1 MAEEFMAPR
10 ILEDGPVV
18 LERSAHPVSRR
29 DIDPDALKVLYRLHS
44 HGFVAYLV
52 GGAVRDLLLGR
63 RPQDFDIGTDA
74 RPGQVKRLFRNAFL
88 IGRRFRLAH
97 VRFYGGKVIEVATF
111 RREPAPEDAEAPGED
126 PGACPPPETETPACE
141 ESGDE
146 AGGFAAGAGPD
157 AWAAYGTPREDAF
170 RRDITINALFYD
182 IATYSVI
189 DYIGGLEDLGH
200 GLVRMIGDPGLRF
213 TEDPVRIWRAAR
225 HAARLNFVL
234 ETGTEQAIPAHRHL
248 LAACPGARLYEEL
261 NKDLKCGA
269 ARPTFELMRRHG
281 LLGPILGTIGRA
293 YEAND
298 RLFAALAS
306 LLGVLDRSTAAGAP
320 LVPAEAYALFFRPW
334 VETALR
340 DIEGDRVKALHEA
353 FDSARTPA
361 QIPRAVVTDV
371 VQILAIV
378 DAMMHAL
385 ATGRMRWSLTRR
397 AHYPA
402 AARVFGLITEGSAS
416 EGGDPFERTFGRAF
430 GRGAVPDLR
439 KRRRRRR
446 PKLRPLPPA
455 GPAGT

>member
-1 MAEEFMAPR
+1 MTEEFAAPR
-10 ILEDGPVV
+10 NPEDGPVV

-29 DIDPDALKVLYRLHS
+29 DIDPDALKVLYRLHG

-111 RREPAPEDAEAPGED
+111 RSEPEPDDAEAPGED
-126 PGACPPPETETPACE
+126 PGAGPPLETGVPTRE
-141 ESGDE
+141 EVKDE
-146 AGGFAAGAGPD
+146 AGGEAVVAGPD

-182 IATYSVI
+182 IATFSVI
-189 DYIGGLEDLGH
+189 DYVGGLEDLGH
-200 GLVRMIGDPGLRF
+200 GLVRMIGDPGQRF
-213 TEDPVRIWRAAR
+213 TEDPVRIWRAVR

-234 ETGTEQAIPAHRHL
+234 EAGTEQAIPAHRHL

-269 ARPTFELMRRHG
+269 ARPTFELLRRYG
-281 LLGPILGTIGRA
+281 LLGQVLGTFGRA
-293 YEAND
+293 YESDD
-298 RLFAALAS
+298 RLFTALAS
-306 LLGVLDRSTAAGAP
+306 LLGVLDRSAAAGAP
-320 LVPAEAYALFFRPW
+320 LAPPEAYALLFRPW
-334 VETALR
+334 VEAIVR
-340 DIEGDRVKALHEA
+340 DVEGDRVKALHEA
-353 FDSARTPA
+353 FEAARTPA

-378 DAMMHAL
+378 DTMMHAL

-402 AARVFGLITEGSAS
+402 AARVFGLITEGSTG
-416 EGGDPFERTFGRAF
+416 EGGDPFERTFRRAF
-430 GRGAVPDLR
+430 GRGAVPDVR
-439 KRRRRRR
+439 MRRRR
-446 PKLRPLPPA
+446 PIRRPHPPE
-455 GPAGT
+455 GPAAT

>member
-1 MAEEFMAPR
+1 MTEEFMPPR
-10 ILEDGPVV
+10 IPEDGPVV
-18 LERSAHPVSRR
+18 LDRSAHPVSRR

-44 HGFVAYLV
+44 HGFVAFLV

-74 RPGQVKRLFRNAFL
+74 RPGQIKRLFRNAFL

-111 RREPAPEDAEAPGED
+111 RREPAPEDAEAAGDD
-126 PGACPPPETETPACE
+126 PGACPAPVEAETPAPE
-141 ESGDE
+141 EPG
-146 AGGFAAGAGPD
+146 AVAGPD

-170 RRDITINALFYD
+170 RRDISINALFYD
-182 IATYSVI
+182 IATFSVI
-189 DYIGGLEDLGH
+189 DYVGGLEDLGH

-213 TEDPVRIWRAAR
+213 TEDPVRIWRAVR

-234 ETGTEQAIPAHRHL
+234 EAGTEQAIPAHRHL

-269 ARPTFELMRRHG
+269 SRPTFELMRRHG
-281 LLGPILGTIGRA
+281 LLGQILGTIGRA
-293 YEAND
+293 YEADD

-320 LVPAEAYALFFRPW
+320 LVPAEAYALLFRPW
-334 VETALR
+334 VETAIR
-340 DIEGDRVKALHEA
+340 EREGDRVKILQET
-353 FDSARTPA
+353 FDSIRTPA
-361 QIPRAVVTDV
+361 QIPRAVVADV
-371 VQILAIV
+371 IQILAIV
-378 DAMMHAL
+378 DAMMQAL
-385 ATGRMRWSLTRR
+385 ATGRMRRSLTRR

-402 AARVFGLITEGSAS
+402 ASRVFGLITEGSAG
-416 EGGDPFERTFGRAF
+416 EGEDPFERTFRRAF
-430 GRGAVPDLR
+430 GRGVVMDAG

-446 PKLRPLPPA
+446 PNRHPGTPPKPVLP
-455 GPAGT
+455 

>member
-1 MAEEFMAPR
+1 MAEEFEAPR
-10 ILEDGPVV
+10 IPEEGPVV

-111 RREPAPEDAEAPGED
+111 RREPAPEDAEAPGDD
-126 PGACPPPETETPACE
+126 PGACPPPEAEAPAPE
-141 ESGDE
+141 EPGVVAE
-146 AGGFAAGAGPD
+146 PD

-182 IATYSVI
+182 IATFSVI
-189 DYIGGLEDLGH
+189 DYVGGLEDLGH

-213 TEDPVRIWRAAR
+213 TEDPVRIWRAVR

-234 ETGTEQAIPAHRHL
+234 ESGTERAIPAHRHL

-293 YEAND
+293 YEEDD

-306 LLGVLDRSTAAGAP
+306 LLGVIDRATAAGAP
-320 LVPAEAYALFFRPW
+320 LVPAEAYSLLFRPW
-334 VETALR
+334 IEATHPEG
-340 DIEGDRVKALHEA
+340 EGDRVKTLQEA
-353 FDSARTPA
+353 FEKTRTPA
-361 QIPRAVVTDV
+361 QIPRAVVADV
-371 VQILAIV
+371 IQILAIV
-378 DAMMHAL
+378 EAMMHAL
-385 ATGRMRWSLTRR
+385 ATGRIRRSMTRR

-402 AARVFGLITEGSAS
+402 AARVFGLITEGSAGG
-416 EGGDPFERTFGRAF
+416 GGDPFERTFRRAF
-430 GRGAVPDLR
+430 GRAAATDMG

-446 PKLRPLPPA
+446 PKQGPGTPP
-455 GPAGT
+455 GPALT

>member
-1 MAEEFMAPR
+1 MTHEPPASPKAAN
-10 ILEDGPVV
+10 GPVV

-44 HGFVAYLV
+44 HGFIAYLV

-111 RREPAPEDAEAPGED
+111 RREPEPGE
-126 PGACPPPETETPACE
+126 PEAAPETEIPAGGE
-141 ESGDE
+141 PAAEPAPPAETAAGE
-146 AGGFAAGAGPD
+146 AGVAGPD

-182 IATYSVI
+182 IATFSVI
-189 DYIGGLEDLGH
+189 DYVGGLEDLGH
-200 GLVRMIGDPGLRF
+200 GLVRMIGDPGARF
-213 TEDPVRIWRAAR
+213 VEDPVRIWRAVR

-234 ETGTEQAIPAHRHL
+234 EGETERAIPSHRHL

-269 ARPTFELMRRHG
+269 ARPTFEGLRRYG
-281 LLGPILGTIGRA
+281 LLAPVLGPIGRA
-293 YEAND
+293 YEADD

-306 LLGVLDRSTAAGAP
+306 LLGVVDHATASGAALTP
-320 LVPAEAYALFFRPW
+320 SEVYALLFRPW
-334 VETALR
+334 IEPLVR
-340 DIEGDRVKALHEA
+340 DVEGDRVKVLQEV
-353 FDSARTPA
+353 FEGARPPA
-361 QIPRAVVTDV
+361 QIPRPVVTDV
-371 VQILAIV
+371 VQTLAIV

-397 AHYPA
+397 AHYAP
-402 AARVFGLITEGSAS
+402 AARVFGLITEGSA
-416 EGGDPFERTFGRAF
+416 GDGRDPFERTFRRAF
-430 GRGAVPDLR
+430 GERAVSEGR

-446 PKLRPLPPA
+446 PKRHPSPPA
-455 GPAGT
+455 APAAA